1 MLAVAVC
8 TLAAV
13 IPGLASL
20 AVAAPPSVTSL
31 FPPGV
36 PRGATTQ
43 VQATGTLDPWPLNVW
58 CDREGVSIVTG
69 KKKGELSITVA
80 DDVPP
85 GVVLV
90 RLYNSEGASALKPL
104 MIGHLPEMNEKE
116 PNDAVSQAQKID
128 SEQLAAAG
136 VTINGR
142 YDKSGDVDAYAVQL
156 RAGQTLVAAIESN
169 FTLGKKADPSL
180 QVASERGFVQAHND
194 DARGMDPM
202 VIFTAPADGTY
213 LVRTFCFPAEPN
225 STIQYAGGADLLY
238 RLTLSTAGY
247 IDHVMPMAVSQ
258 DQSTKVEP
266 RGWNLDGLQPLTVT
280 QPQPQANDDQASRE
294 AGEKAEEKKEE
305 KATQEKAAKADETT
319 IAIAG
324 DTAVLYWPKSAG
336 VVTVPRVPYPVVLE
350 KEPNNDIAQAE
361 SIQWPVVVSGTIGT
375 ADDRDFYRFQ
385 AARGDNL
392 SMKVDSWKLGYELDV
407 HLTLRDESGKVIR
420 ELDDTVRDQREADL
434 VYRFTAAG
442 QYILE
447 VRDLYHHGGPR
458 YPYRLTIAPAEPD
471 YSLSVAADRFTIPAD
486 KPLEIPVTVTRTNGF
501 AGEITVR
508 VANLPEGVECEP
520 VKSAPTGDSAKS
532 VKLVLKAT
540 EGAKIN
546 GPLQIEG
553 EGAHQ
558 VKGAEKPGPTLQR
571 AATATVEGT
580 TWSSSHLWLA
590 VEAPKKEAAKDKK

>member
-1 MLAVAVC
+1 MPAVAVC

-13 IPGLASL
+13 ILSLASW
-20 AVAAPPSVTSL
+20 AAAAPPTVTSF
-31 FPPGV
+31 FPAGV

-43 VQATGTLDPWPLNVW
+43 VQAAGKLDPWPLNVW
-58 CDREGVSIVTG
+58 CDREGVTITTG
-69 KKKGELSITVA
+69 KKKGELSVTVA

-90 RLYNSEGASALKPL
+90 RLYNSDGASALKPL
-104 MIGHLPEMNEKE
+104 MIGYLPELNEKE
-116 PNDAVSQAQKID
+116 PNDATFQAQKLEAQQIG
-128 SEQLAAAG
+128 STGL
-136 VTINGR
+136 TINGR
-142 YDKSGDVDAYAVQL
+142 YDKSGDVDAFAVPL

-169 FTLGKKADPSL
+169 FALGIKADPSL
-180 QVASERGFVQAHND
+180 QIASERGFVLAHND

-202 VIFTAPADGTY
+202 IVFTAPADGTY

-225 STIQYAGGADLLY
+225 STIQYAGGTDLVY
-238 RLTLSTAGY
+238 RLTLTTGGY
-247 IDHVMPMAVSQ
+247 VDHVMPMAVSQ
-258 DQSTKVEP
+258 TQATEVQP
-266 RGWNLDGLQPLTVT
+266 RGWNLDGVQPLTVT
-280 QPQPQANDDQASRE
+280 PQQPAEQQVRAEAGDKADAKQDDSATQPTAVQDKDAVVVAGTDQA
-294 AGEKAEEKKEE
+294 
-305 KATQEKAAKADETT
+305 
-319 IAIAG
+319 
-324 DTAVLYWPKSAG
+324 VVYWPNAVG
-336 VVTVPRVPYPVVLE
+336 YVTVPVVPQPVVIE
-350 KEPNNDIAQAE
+350 KEPNNEIAQAE
-361 SIQWPVVVSGTIGT
+361 SIQWPVVISGTIGT
-375 ADDRDFYRFQ
+375 ADDRDCFRFQ

-407 HLTLRDESGKVIR
+407 YLTLRDASGKVLR
-420 ELDDTVRDQREADL
+420 EMDDTVRDQREAEM
-434 VYRFTAAG
+434 VFRFPADG

-471 YSLSVAADRFTIPAD
+471 FSLSVAADRFVIPAG

-501 AGEITVR
+501 GGEITVR